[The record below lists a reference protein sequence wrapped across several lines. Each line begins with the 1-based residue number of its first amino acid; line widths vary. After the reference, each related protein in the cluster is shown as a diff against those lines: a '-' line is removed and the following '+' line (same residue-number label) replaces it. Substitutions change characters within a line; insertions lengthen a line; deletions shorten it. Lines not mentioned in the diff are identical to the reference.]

1 MLHLPLADKILF
13 AIIFVTMETDLSLV
27 ISAQFLF
34 FFLGR
39 TTSGSLVG
47 AFVFE
52 LNGPYETPRGGAG
65 SLVGAFVFE

>member
-39 TTSGSLVG
+39 
-47 AFVFE
+47 
-52 LNGPYETPRGGAG
+52 GGAMVTTMTTIWKPPG
-65 SLVGAFVFE
+65 N

>member
-34 FFLGR
+34 FF
-39 TTSGSLVG
+39 SCNFSLS
-47 AFVFE
+47 E
-52 LNGPYETPRGGAG
+52 LSASPSNAILSSLMSETKAAR
-65 SLVGAFVFE
+65 S